1 MLEENTTLLMIISGL
16 AGLLVSW
23 VVMKYILKNFVRRG
37 IFGVDYHKPD
47 RPQIPEMGGLAF
59 IAGVAAASMH
69 MLLLKTYFVEV
80 LGVLAT
86 VLATGIVG
94 IVDDR
99 MKLSAVAKP
108 VLTAIAGIPLIIIHP
123 YKGTL
128 VLPFGIGFRI
138 PLLYVI
144 LIPGMLAVV
153 SNSINMF
160 DTVNGAA
167 TGSSLLTLITMF
179 TTIVLKYFM
188 RGGYDANLAGLMF
201 TTIFFPLLVLFVYNK
216 YPAKVFVGDTGTL
229 SIGGALVAF
238 SVINSCETL
247 LVISLL
253 PHLTNGFFNLSS
265 VGRLFERSELNVRPI
280 IVSDDGSILANRD
293 SKAPITLTR
302 FIAALGF
309 RSEKEII
316 KAMMTLCALSDLLVI
331 LTIVLRLW

>member
-1 MLEENTTLLMIISGL
+1 MTLEENMMVMIISGL

-23 VVMKYILKNFVRRG
+23 VVIKYILKNFVRRG

-59 IAGVAAASMH
+59 IMGVAAASIPIF
-69 MLLLKTYFVEV
+69 LLNTYFAET

-99 MKLSAVAKP
+99 MKLSAIVKP

-123 YKGTL
+123 YRGILT
-128 VLPFGIGFRI
+128 LPFGIVFRI
-138 PLLYVI
+138 PLLYI
-144 LIPGMLAVV
+144 LLIPGMLAVV

-160 DTVNGAA
+160 DTMNGTA

-179 TTIVLKYFM
+179 TAIVLKHII
-188 RGGYDANLAGLMF
+188 GSGYDANLAGLMF
-201 TTIFFPLLVLFVYNK
+201 TTIFFPLLILFMYNK

-247 LVISLL
+247 LIISLL

-265 VGRLFERSELNVRPI
+265 VGGLFERSELNVRPI
-280 IVSDDGSILANRD
+280 IVSDDGSIIANKD

-302 FIAALGF
+302 FVAALGF

-316 KAMMTLCALSDLLVI
+316 RAMMTLCILSDLLVV
-331 LTIVLRLW
+331 LTVALGLW

>member
-1 MLEENTTLLMIISGL
+1 MTLEENMMVMIISGL
-16 AGLLVSW
+16 VGLLISW
-23 VVMKYILKNFVRRG
+23 VAIKYILKNFVRRG

-59 IAGVAAASMH
+59 IAGVAAASIP
-69 MLLLKTYFVEV
+69 MLLLNTYFAET
-80 LGVLAT
+80 LGMLAT

-99 MKLSAVAKP
+99 MKLNAVAKP
-108 VLTAIAGIPLIIIHP
+108 VLTVIAGIPLVIIHP
-123 YKGTL
+123 YRGTL
-128 VLPFGIGFRI
+128 ALPFGIVFRI
-138 PLLYVI
+138 PLLYI
-144 LIPGMLAVV
+144 LLIPGMLAVV

-160 DTVNGAA
+160 DTMNGTA

-179 TTIVLKYFM
+179 TAIVLKYLM

-265 VGRLFERSELNVRPI
+265 VGRLFERSELSVRPI
-280 IVSDDGSILANRD
+280 LVSEDGSIIANKD

-302 FIAALGF
+302 FVAALGF

-316 KAMMTLCALSDLLVI
+316 RAMMTLCILSDLLVV
-331 LTIVLRLW
+331 LTVVLGLW

>member
-1 MLEENTTLLMIISGL
+1 MTLEENMMVMIISGL
-16 AGLLVSW
+16 VGLLISW
-23 VVMKYILKNFVRRG
+23 VAIKYILKNFVRRG

-59 IAGVAAASMH
+59 IAGVAAASIP
-69 MLLLKTYFVEV
+69 MLLLNTYFAET
-80 LGVLAT
+80 LGMLAT

-99 MKLSAVAKP
+99 MKLNAVAKP
-108 VLTAIAGIPLIIIHP
+108 VLTVIAGIPLVIIHP
-123 YKGTL
+123 YRGTL
-128 VLPFGIGFRI
+128 ALPFGIVFRI
-138 PLLYVI
+138 PLLYI
-144 LIPGMLAVV
+144 LLIPGMLAVV

-160 DTVNGAA
+160 DTMNGTA

-179 TTIVLKYFM
+179 TAIVLKYLM
-188 RGGYDANLAGLMF
+188 RGGYDANLAWLMF

-265 VGRLFERSELNVRPI
+265 VGRLFERSELSVRPI
-280 IVSDDGSILANRD
+280 LVSEDGSIIANKD

-302 FIAALGF
+302 FVAALGF

-316 KAMMTLCALSDLLVI
+316 RAMMTLCILSDLLVV
-331 LTIVLRLW
+331 LTVVLGLW